1 MNQGICSFSGYVVP
15 KGSGVSKVGND
26 GKITFTRSRKERTL
40 VDLKISARDCK
51 WTQSSRA
58 FFKKTNK
65 SVKEQND
72 FVHITKIVRGFT
84 LVPKLLVAQTP
95 KTENKTKPVEYTKK
109 TQKVNLNSNLRK

>member
-1 MNQGICSFSGYVVP
+1 MNQGICAFSGYVVP
-15 KGSGVSKVGND
+15 KGSGIHKVGND
-26 GKITFTRSRKERTL
+26 GRITLTRSRKERTL
-40 VDLKISARDCK
+40 INLKISSRDCK

-72 FVHITKIVRGFT
+72 FIHITKIVRGFT
-84 LVPKLLVAQTP
+84 LVPKALVAQAP
-95 KTENKTKPVEYTKK
+95 KAESKNKPAEYTKK

>member
-1 MNQGICSFSGYVVP
+1 MNQGVCAFSGYAIP

-26 GKITFTRSRKERTL
+26 GKITLTRSGKERTL
-40 VDLKISARDCK
+40 INLKISPRDCR

-65 SVKEQND
+65 SVKEQNE

-84 LVPKLLVAQTP
+84 LVPKALVAEVP
-95 KTENKTKPVEYTKK
+95 KSKPQNKTVDAKK
-109 TQKVNLNSNLRK
+109 NEKVNLRSNMRK